1 MPDLYRDRHVLLTG
15 ASAGIGAAMAR
26 ELGRRGARV
35 TLVARRHDALAAV
48 ADEVRAL
55 GGEATVQAADLAGA
69 EGAAALL
76 DRLDGPVDVLI
87 NNAGYGIQ
95 GPFLDASLDDAVG
108 QVELNVTALTALT
121 RALLPGMAE
130 RHRGGVLNVA
140 SVAGFV
146 PAPRFAVYAATKAYV
161 LSLSEALHQEMRG
174 AGVAVTCLCPGPVRT
189 EFADRAGMDDAFFD
203 GAMSA
208 DAVAQAGL
216 DGLAQNERTVVP
228 GAQNVVQT
236 VAARFV
242 PKSLLLRVT
251 DAVMKRAG

>member
-35 TLVARRHDALAAV
+35 TLVARREDALASV
-48 ADEVRAL
+48 ASEVRAL
-55 GGEATVQAADLAGA
+55 GGEASVLAADLSGA
-69 EGAAALL
+69 DGAATLL
-76 DRLDGPVDVLI
+76 ARLDGPVDVLI

-95 GPFLDASLDDAVG
+95 GPFLDGAPQDAVG

-121 RALLPGMAE
+121 RALLPGMAA

-140 SVAGFV
+140 SVAGFM

-174 AGVAVTCLCPGPVRT
+174 TGVAVTCLCPGPVRT
-189 EFADRAGMDDAFFD
+189 AFADRAGMNDAFFD
-203 GAMSA
+203 GARSA
-208 DAVAQAGL
+208 DAVAVAGL
-216 DGLAQNERTVVP
+216 DGLAENRRTVVP
-228 GAQNVVQT
+228 GVQNVAQT
-236 VAARFV
+236 VATRFL
-242 PKSLLLRVT
+242 PKRLLLRVT
-251 DAVMKRAG
+251 EAVMRRAG